1 MEFCWA
7 LPVSDVKECRKQAME
22 AEKFGFD
29 GVLVASAKQ
38 ALDPWIL
45 TMMMCQD
52 TSRVR
57 FLVAQNTNMLLPH
70 ITLKCLTS
78 IQYLMGDRFDLN
90 IVTGGIKQESL
101 TGEDFPSHE
110 HRYRRTTEFVEC
122 MRLLMQGTT
131 NFKGMD
137 FSYSNLEIQP
147 PFEGQS
153 RLFIAGSSSAASEV
167 AVSTGDVMICYAD
180 TTLQL
185 KSRIKQ
191 LKEEA
196 ALRNRKLKVGIYI
209 DILAKETEEEA
220 IEAAYRKRE
229 QFSSVQKKV
238 TKMYLNSVDSVGIR
252 NNKHFKDQHDLW
264 VEEHLWAGL
273 SEVSRSVGLT
283 IVGSYKQVSDKL
295 EQYRNIGVDYF
306 LVSGYLDES
315 ACETMGRHIIPC
327 FK

>member
-7 LPVSDVKECRKQAME
+7 LPVSDVNECRKQAVD
-22 AEKFGFD
+22 AEKYGFD

-70 ITLKCLTS
+70 ITLKNLTS
-78 IQYLMGDRFDLN
+78 IHYLMGDRFDLN

-101 TGEDFPSHE
+101 TGGDFPSHE
-110 HRYRRTTEFVEC
+110 HRYKRTNEFVKC

-131 NFKGMD
+131 NFNGMN
-137 FSYSNLEIQP
+137 FSYSDLEVQP
-147 PFEGQS
+147 QFEGQS

-167 AVSTGDVMICYAD
+167 ALSAGDVMICYAD
-180 TTLQL
+180 TTLHL
-185 KSRIKQ
+185 KNRIKQ
-191 LKEEA
+191 LKHEA
-196 ALRNRKLKVGIYI
+196 ALRNRTLKIGIYI
-209 DILAKETEEEA
+209 DILAKAAQDEA
-220 IEAAYRKRE
+220 IEIAYQKHE
-229 QFSSVQKKV
+229 QFSGFHKKI
-238 TKMYLNSVDSVGIR
+238 TKMYLNEVDSVGIR

-283 IVGSYKQVSDKL
+283 VVGSFKQVSDKL
-295 EQYRNIGVDYF
+295 GQYRDIGVDYF